1 MATQRSGCEMAKEVA
16 KCTWRSHLTFLD
28 KVTWSANEFI
38 STNERPRYQT
48 KSSESAVQT
57 LHLFQ
62 SDAGVC
68 ESVVSD
74 VVRRDVDKYIL

>member
-1 MATQRSGCEMAKEVA
+1 M
-16 KCTWRSHLTFLD
+16 TFLD